1 MKNSTQIKVEKKP
14 PQKVE
19 KLETQATDYNSDD
32 SMLIRQA
39 KVIEKGHLVARK
51 QSRKRQMQDQ
61 EGGTSGAN
69 YNTTREPLEPSIVT
83 LVSFTLK
90 FNF

>member
-1 MKNSTQIKVEKKP
+1 MKNSTQRKVEKKP

-51 QSRKRQMQDQ
+51 QSRKRQMQDR

-69 YNTTREPLEPSIVT
+69 YTTREPLEPSIVT
-83 LVSFTLK
+83 LVSLTLK